1 MFQVIDEDLLSRLIK
16 YLKDSESDNFVRGTD
31 NLEFH
36 QNMKSKYPIVTNI
49 ILSIASESGH
59 LNKPEAELILAI
71 VNHTLHIYNQATR
84 REQSNYYKKNQW

>member
-1 MFQVIDEDLLSRLIK
+1 MFHVIDEDLLSRLIK
-16 YLKDSESDNFVRGTD
+16 YLKGSESDNFVRGTD

-36 QNMKSKYPIVTNI
+36 QHMKSKYPIVTNI
-49 ILSIASESGH
+49 ILSIANESGH

-84 REQSNYYKKNQW
+84 REQSN